1 METHFHRFIARFAAV
16 SLILATP
23 SLRAADALA
32 PLLNTPKPGDQ
43 KITGQLRAR
52 GNLKVLI
59 TRTHKNG
66 SQDQQI
72 ASPDPNTGQFSA
84 ALNPHEAVALGD
96 TVSAAAAQQ
105 LPGVASIES
114 GPPSVITFRSP
125 LPQAVGSSI
134 AFQIQSLSGDSG
146 SGDSG
151 LAGLH
156 SGTVTAPDTIQLD
169 QNDQLILPSNPDF
182 SKLTVAVTQ
191 APSTTITILTPL
203 CYWGRAICY
212 AYFGSVFSSDLSQKK
227 PYLDFDVEWN
237 WVKLDHVLA
246 ATFYDARLTQI
257 STTSTAPSSQSIE
270 IETGALWA
278 PYVPS
283 EFVWNFQNSQYGFV
297 PSVLVEG
304 GGSGSPA
311 GFAGQNQLAF
321 PGQGKTFLTNYSAGM
336 RLALVQW
343 HSAHSEANETLSYI
357 DFAAGRDRLYDF
369 AAPGSVRRYG
379 LRKIVEARLK
389 IPKLDLRAGVDMNLG
404 QGQNEV
410 RIIVEA
416 NAISM
421 LKSLLGQ

>member
-1 METHFHRFIARFAAV
+1 MEIHFNKFVARFAGV
-16 SLILATP
+16 LLILAAP
-23 SLRAADALA
+23 SLRAAGALT
-32 PLLNTPKPGDQ
+32 PLLNTPKPGDRE
-43 KITGQLRAR
+43 ITGQLRTP

-105 LPGVASIES
+105 LPGVAGIAS

-125 LPQAVGSSI
+125 LTQAVGSSI
-134 AFQIQSLSGDSG
+134 AFQIQSIL
-146 SGDSG
+146 GDSG

-156 SGTVTAPDTIQLD
+156 SGTVTAPTTIQLD
-169 QNDQLILPSNPDF
+169 QNDVLTLPSNPDF
-182 SKLTVAVTQ
+182 SNLTVAVTQ

-227 PYLDFDVEWN
+227 PYLDFDVEWS
-237 WVKLDHVLA
+237 WVKLDHVVA
-246 ATFYDARLTQI
+246 ATFYEARLTQI

-283 EFVWNFQNSQYGFV
+283 EFVWNFQSSQYGFV

-304 GGSGSPA
+304 GGSGSP
-311 GFAGQNQLAF
+311 GGLAGQNQLAF

-343 HSAHSEANETLSYI
+343 HAAHSEANETLSYI

-369 AAPGSVRRYG
+369 AGPGSVRRYG

-389 IPKLDLRAGVDMNLG
+389 IPRLDLRAGVDMNLG